1 MRIFAEVLKRNSVSV
16 HTLAPAPVPAVR
28 REKMMKNSYPTMKSS
43 IARHGPTVF
52 AQEGCP
58 RAKMHT
64 GTSKLSRVGWILTLS
79 HISVKVS

>member
-52 AQEGCP
+52 AQGVQRQIC
-58 RAKMHT
+58 
-64 GTSKLSRVGWILTLS
+64 TLAQANCQG
-79 HISVKVS
+79 